1 MRKQGWRI
9 NMSFISYNNNI
20 TLEDIDLETNL
31 IGVLLNDKY
40 VTYSWIGG
48 CWFRMDYDDLV
59 GAYVDSN
66 HNIKLVFNPEHSDDV
81 DDNTL
86 SVLEYN
92 REFIIEHIVQ
102 QIYIKEMGK

>member
-1 MRKQGWRI
+1 
-9 NMSFISYNNNI
+9 MSFISYNNNI

-40 VTYSWIGG
+40 VTYSWVGG
-48 CWFRMDYDDLV
+48 CWFKMDYDCLV

-81 DDNTL
+81 DDDTL
-86 SVLEYN
+86 SALEYN

-102 QIYIKEMGK
+102 QIYIKEVGK

>member
-1 MRKQGWRI
+1 
-9 NMSFISYNNNI
+9 MSFISYNNNI

-31 IGVLLNDKY
+31 IGVLLNNKY
-40 VTYSWIGG
+40 VTYSWVGG
-48 CWFRMDYDDLV
+48 CWFRMDYDDLI

-66 HNIKLVFNPEHSDDV
+66 HNIKLNFIPELSDEV

-92 REFIIEHIVQ
+92 REFIVEHIVNQ
-102 QIYIKEMGK
+102 TYINEMKSK